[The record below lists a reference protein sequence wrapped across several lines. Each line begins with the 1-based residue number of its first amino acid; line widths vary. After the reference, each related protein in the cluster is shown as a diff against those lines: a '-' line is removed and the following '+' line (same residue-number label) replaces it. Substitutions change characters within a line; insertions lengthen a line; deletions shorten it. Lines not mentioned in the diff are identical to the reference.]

1 VNKPTLQTQVTA
13 MKKYNWEDLTDEDI
27 RDEITLVELVMKVT
41 QTDPKLTDKH
51 KQNVIDDCLDNLNL
65 IYNEQRKRG
74 TFKSDFRTT

>member
-1 VNKPTLQTQVTA
+1 

-27 RDEITLVELVMKVT
+27 RDEMTLVELVMKVT
-41 QTDPKLTDKH
+41 QMNPKLTDKQ

-74 TFKSDFRTT
+74 TYTSDSSTT